1 MTESP
6 FVIWIFGLPSAGK
19 TTLAQGVW
27 TRLASTCQRCMLL
40 DGDQLRAGLCQ
51 GLSFSEGDR
60 TENLRRA
67 AEVAALAARS
77 GISSIVAM
85 ITPLNSQRA
94 MIREILA
101 QFPLS
106 WVWAQC
112 PLEECVRRDVKG
124 LYHKYA
130 QCRSSDMTGIHADFE
145 HPEVDVLR
153 LDTSTISIDHAID
166 EILAFAANDQS
177 DRA

>member
-27 TRLASTCQRCMLL
+27 TRLASARQRCMLL

-51 GLSFSEGDR
+51 GLGFSDVDR

-67 AEVAALAARS
+67 AEVAALAASS
-77 GISSIVAM
+77 GISSVVAM

-94 MIREILA
+94 MIREILT
-101 QFPLS
+101 QLPLC
-106 WVWAQC
+106 WVWAHC
-112 PLEECVRRDVKG
+112 PIEECIRRDVKG

-130 QCRSSDMTGIHADFE
+130 QCRSSDMTGLHADFE

-153 LDTSTISIDHAID
+153 VDTSVVSIDHAIT
-166 EILAFAANDQS
+166 EILAFAANDQL